1 MGKAPAPAPG
11 PSPAPVTGTPSGQGS
26 GKPAPPPNGG
36 LVQPATPSDPNATG
50 LFDIPGE
57 VKDAIASFLA
67 SLLQPFVV
75 PVMNLLA
82 HLLLSTPDVTQIPRV
97 AGLWEGLRV
106 LACSLYGL
114 AVLAAGILAMSH
126 GTVQQRWAARDLIP
140 RLVLGML
147 AANLS
152 LTVCHQVIGLVNTVS
167 AAVFGD
173 VITADDL
180 AGTLTGMLL
189 NGNPTTGPL
198 YLVVFAL
205 AVTVIA
211 VAVVAT
217 VLIRIACVLVL
228 VVAAPLLL
236 ACHGSPATEGAARL
250 WWKAFFGIMGIQ
262 VLQSVVFL
270 VTVKVLLD
278 RGNYSFLGA
287 PTAGALI
294 NLTVLGGCLY
304 LLVKIPGWIRHL
316 VTNPVQRTVGG
327 RGGLH
332 LLQKVALGALGLPL
346 GPYAL
351 GAQIS
356 GRFRTPG
363 APGRSGMPG
372 RGPRRP
378 PGTPSRAN
386 PRGPTPPGTPGRAGR
401 PRPPSPGGAPG
412 RGGPGT
418 PPGGPRP
425 GHGAGP
431 HPSGPAGGPM
441 PPGSGPGV
449 PSYQWGTPRRNVPPQ
464 PGSTGRASPS
474 RRPAAPPA
482 PLRPA
487 LPTGAGGQQPTPQPT
502 PTPPPGPGGGGP
514 RPATPHPP
522 TTPRPRPALPPP
534 VPRPALPAPPL
545 PGGPQPSPRQRR
557 KP

>member
-1 MGKAPAPAPG
+1 MKQRLAQATALAVLCLLGSAGGQAGAVAAPGVPQPAAGAPPSPAPGGGPGRLPAPAPG
-11 PSPAPVTGTPSGQGS
+11 PSPAPAGAPTGAGNQGR
-26 GKPAPPPNGG
+26 PAPPPNGG
-36 LVQPATPSDPNATG
+36 LIQPATPSDPNATG
-50 LFDIPGE
+50 IFDIPGQ
-57 VKDAIASFLA
+57 VKAAIASFLA
-67 SLLQPFVV
+67 GLLQPFVV

-82 HLLLSTPDVTQIPRV
+82 HLMLSTPDVTRIPRV

-126 GTVQQRWAARDLIP
+126 GTVQQRWGARDLIP

-152 LTVCHQVIGLVNTVS
+152 LTVCHQVIALVNAVS

-173 VITADDL
+173 GITADDL

-217 VLIRIACVLVL
+217 VLVRIACVLVL

-278 RGNYSFLGA
+278 PGNYNFLGA

-327 RGGLH
+327 RGGLQ
-332 LLQKVALGALGLPL
+332 LLQKVALGALGVPL

-351 GAQIS
+351 GAQIA
-356 GRFRTPG
+356 GRFGPAGTAG
-363 APGRSGMPG
+363 LVGMLG

-378 PGTPSRAN
+378 PGTPGGPN
-386 PRGPTPPGTPGRAGR
+386 PRGPRPAGPPGGAGR
-401 PRPPSPGGAPG
+401 PGPRGAAPG
-412 RGGPGT
+412 PGW
-418 PPGGPRP
+418 R
-425 GHGAGP
+425 
-431 HPSGPAGGPM
+431 AGGPV
-441 PPGSGPGV
+441 PAASGPGV
-449 PSYQWGTPRRNVPPQ
+449 PTYQWGTPRRNGPPS
-464 PGSTGRASPS
+464 PGGSRNSP
-474 RRPAAPPA
+474 
-482 PLRPA
+482 
-487 LPTGAGGQQPTPQPT
+487 PTTGQQP
-502 PTPPPGPGGGGP
+502 
-514 RPATPHPP
+514 A
-522 TTPRPRPALPPP
+522 A
-534 VPRPALPAPPL
+534 A
-545 PGGPQPSPRQRR
+545 
-557 KP
+557 

>member
-1 MGKAPAPAPG
+1 MI
-11 PSPAPVTGTPSGQGS
+11 
-26 GKPAPPPNGG
+26 
-36 LVQPATPSDPNATG
+36 QPATPSDPNATG

-67 SLLQPFVV
+67 GLLQPFVV

-97 AGLWEGLRV
+97 AGLWESLRG
-106 LACSLYGL
+106 LACSLYVL
-114 AVLAAGILAMSH
+114 AVLAAGILVMAH

-152 LTVCHQVIGLVNTVS
+152 LTVCHQVIGLANAVS

-173 VITADDL
+173 GITADDL

-217 VLIRIACVLVL
+217 VLVRIACVLVL

-278 RGNYSFLGA
+278 PGNYNFLGA

-332 LLQKVALGALGLPL
+332 LLQKVALGAIGLPL

-351 GAQIS
+351 GAQIA
-356 GRFRTPG
+356 GRFRPPG
-363 APGRSGMPG
+363 SPGLFGMLG
-372 RGPRRP
+372 RGPGRP
-378 PGTPSRAN
+378 PGTPGGPN
-386 PRGPTPPGTPGRAGR
+386 PRGPKPPGAPGGGGQ
-401 PRPPSPGGAPG
+401 PRPPGPGGGARG
-412 RGGPGT
+412 RSGPGT

-425 GHGAGP
+425 SHGAGP
-431 HPSGPAGGPM
+431 HPGVRT
-441 PPGSGPGV
+441 GSGPSV
-449 PSYQWGTPRRNVPPQ
+449 PTYQWGTPRRHGPPQ
-464 PGSTGRASPS
+464 PGGTGGATP
-474 RRPAAPPA
+474 RRQPAAAPPA
-482 PLRPA
+482 PGRTA
-487 LPTGAGGQQPTPQPT
+487 LPTGRGGQQPTRAPT

-514 RPATPHPP
+514 RPAPP
-522 TTPRPRPALPPP
+522 RPPVTPRPRPALPPP
-534 VPRPALPAPPL
+534 LPRRALPAPPL
-545 PGGPQPSPRQRR
+545 PGGPKTPTRQRK
-557 KP
+557 KPRSESP